1 MVVLQSTEK
10 ELNESFLMVAVS
22 VNVPQGDQVQIPI
35 ALLKH

>member
-22 VNVPQGDQVQIPI
+22 VDMPQGNEVQIPI
-35 ALLKH
+35 ALL